1 MRLPLVAAIATLGI
15 LAPMP
20 AGAAQLMTHL
30 TSKYVSESLKSIGA
44 TQIEV
49 KKPEPGVE
57 IVSFN
62 DGSGPV
68 DFFLMNCTAEG
79 CTTLQM
85 STVYEKDPR
94 FTLEA
99 VNSFN
104 NTMLNVQAAL
114 LDDGGVALRR
124 LYVTNGGVTEQ
135 NYQFNANIFFSAPE
149 GFEKHLA
156 ARTVAAADKGAPQS
170 QPVSGSARTL
180 QLGATAASA
189 MPARAEK
196 WLAARPRRTLK
207 P

>member
-1 MRLPLVAAIATLGI
+1 MRTPFAAAVAVAVA

-20 AGAAQLMTHL
+20 AAAAELMTHL
-30 TSKYVSESLKSIGA
+30 TSKYIADSLTSIGA
-44 TQIEV
+44 TKVEI

-85 STVYEKDPR
+85 STAYEKDPR
-94 FTLEA
+94 FTLEG
-99 VNSFN
+99 VNAFN
-104 NTMLNVQAAL
+104 NTMLNVQAVF

-124 LYVTNGGVTEQ
+124 LYVTNGGVTEA
-135 NYQFNANIFFSAPE
+135 NYQFNANIFFAAPA
-149 GFEKHLA
+149 GFEKHIA
-156 ARTVAAADKGAPQS
+156 DRTVAAAEKGTPQS
-170 QPVSGSARTL
+170 LPAAGQARAL
-180 QLGATAASA
+180 QLGAAAATA
-189 MPARAEK
+189 MPVRLEK

>member
-1 MRLPLVAAIATLGI
+1 MRTSFAAAIAAAVA

-20 AGAAQLMTHL
+20 AAAAELMTHL
-30 TSKYVSESLKSIGA
+30 TSKFISESLTAIGA
-44 TQIEV
+44 TQVEV

-68 DFFLMNCTAEG
+68 DFVLMNCTAEG

-85 STVYEKDPR
+85 NTTYDKDPR
-94 FTLEA
+94 FTIEA

-104 NTMLNVQAAL
+104 KSMLNVQTVF
-114 LDDGGVALRR
+114 LDDGAVALRR
-124 LYVTNGGVTEQ
+124 LFVTNGGVTEA
-135 NYQFNANIFFSAPE
+135 NYQINANIFFVAPKE
-149 GFEKHLA
+149 FEKHIA
-156 ARTVAAADKGAPQS
+156 ERTVAGAGQGTPQS
-170 QPVSGSARTL
+170 LPAAGGARAL
-180 QLGATAASA
+180 QLGAAAA
-189 MPARAEK
+189 AGMPARVEK